1 MARTLRK
8 KNTRHSRRRNIRRG
22 GGGTHAKN
30 TRKTNKISKNNKNR
44 RKTKYRYR
52 HQKGGDSKEEEKEK
66 KKEKSFVDSIKDYF
80 KPDKEIM
87 SEEQIKELEEK
98 YTKTFA
104 DKNDHG
110 ELEISRVMYCH
121 NKTCSL
127 SNPDYQWEFLNLKFK
142 EFSVSLDDAEYEKFH
157 KLTIKEINYNN
168 VSEKDSEYKETL
180 IYHYAITYNAKN
192 KNVYLFSM
200 DRDDYH
206 RLNDKY
212 DETTIEPVASQ
223 MVDRIIRNFTSDI
236 KRISNLRSKKQQ
248 TKDETKDETVA
259 IAPEASTDA
268 VDDTLSVG
276 TPEELK
282 SDSDKTEEEKLV
294 EEAKQIKADA
304 TDATDPRDIKV
315 KSISKNEVT
324 VEKMGDTTT
333 KPVVAV
339 DTSVGLDGIEEIDDG
354 GLDIDEVRE
363 PTKPPIKKEVKS
375 VMKTVPVTAPATTT
389 SSVVKEVETVVDT
402 PKQYGG
408 RRSLI

>member
-1 MARTLRK
+1 
-8 KNTRHSRRRNIRRG
+8 
-22 GGGTHAKN
+22 
-30 TRKTNKISKNNKNR
+30 
-44 RKTKYRYR
+44 
-52 HQKGGDSKEEEKEK
+52 
-66 KKEKSFVDSIKDYF
+66 
-80 KPDKEIM
+80 
-87 SEEQIKELEEK
+87 
-98 YTKTFA
+98 
-104 DKNDHG
+104 
-110 ELEISRVMYCH
+110 
-121 NKTCSL
+121 
-127 SNPDYQWEFLNLKFK
+127 
-142 EFSVSLDDAEYEKFH
+142 
-157 KLTIKEINYNN
+157 
-168 VSEKDSEYKETL
+168 
-180 IYHYAITYNAKN
+180 
-192 KNVYLFSM
+192 
-200 DRDDYH
+200 
-206 RLNDKY
+206 LNDKY